1 MLDVPTNIA
10 DLFRPI
16 FALAGSVC
24 VWWGGGEGLGKVAPK
39 AGKERVFLKPLK
51 VTPFQ
56 TSAIL
61 VIPGLSPERR
71 FGTKIFEGEKEWRRD
86 GRAGVGGGSGSYQF
100 SSVP

>member
-1 MLDVPTNIA
+1 MC
-10 DLFRPI
+10 
-16 FALAGSVC
+16 G
-24 VWWGGGEGLGKVAPK
+24 GGGEGLGKVAPK